1 MSMLYSRPNIF
12 SFKNIEKSFFSLQSN
27 VVEQVCIIQ
36 NNIYLKSIRKNIK
49 LDICLF
55 LTHAHSTMNKNLKK
69 KQYCHQTLS
78 QIHICTS
85 IIMSWTIS

>member
-1 MSMLYSRPNIF
+1 MSMLYSRLNIF
-12 SFKNIEKSFFSLQSN
+12 SFKNIENSFFSLQAN

-49 LDICLF
+49 VDICLF
-55 LTHAHSTMNKNLKK
+55 LTHAHSTMNKNKK